1 MLFAVP
7 ESAHNLAL
15 VAGNYLAAADNCH
28 NFAAVAVATADSATG
43 LAAVDN

>member
-15 VAGNYLAAADNCH
+15 AAGNCFAAADNCH
-28 NFAAVAVATADSATG
+28 NFAAAVVAAADSATV
-43 LAAVDN
+43 LAAADN